1 MIDWALGL
9 LVSAAGGAVLG
20 AVYFQAHARYVL
32 IVAALAKPDMPFY
45 IPRFISYCTACF
57 FIWVFHAFFHAIAS
71 IWLDSPVVESRAFY
85 FVSLALTVT
94 VFTLVFVPQA
104 KKHGRRG

>member
-1 MIDWALGL
+1 MAGL
-9 LVSAAGGAVLG
+9 VW
-20 AVYFQAHARYVL
+20 
-32 IVAALAKPDMPFY
+32 PDMPFY
-45 IPRFISYCTACF
+45 IPRFIIYCTACF
-57 FIWVFHAFFHAIAS
+57 VPGFIHAVFHATAS

-104 KKHGRRG
+104 KKHGCRG